1 MYDPLSTSVIRL
13 RREDSATSI
22 SGVSLKVYTFLLESK
37 RPQGVREIA
46 RSLGIPVSTVHYHL
60 KRLEDLGLIV
70 QDPEGYR
77 VSRIMDI
84 EGFVVIR
91 NKLIPRLLVYSMF
104 FLGVILG
111 EIFVIG
117 YTGTLNVDRIVLI
130 IVSLVGFL
138 ILLIEGVNARARLR
152 PRKIRNTKYK
162 V

>member
-1 MYDPLSTSVIRL
+1 
-13 RREDSATSI
+13 
-22 SGVSLKVYTFLLESK
+22 
-37 RPQGVREIA
+37 VREIA

-70 QDPEGYR
+70 QGPEGYR

-84 EGFVVIR
+84 EGFIVIR
-91 NKLIPRLLVYSMF
+91 HKLIPRLLVYSMF
-104 FLGVILG
+104 FLGVVLG

-138 ILLIEGVNARARLR
+138 ILLIEGINARARLR

-162 V
+162 I